1 MVSVDGSIRWIS
13 TDRRRYRR
21 QCSFWRGVTPLAVLL
36 MARRDSLN
44 STLAA
49 EDKLFNKAAWRLI
62 PVLFICYFAAYLDRV
77 NVGFAELQ
85 MKADL
90 KFSDTVCPAL
100 CSTPTSSGR
109 RLTYDFTCE

>member
-1 MVSVDGSIRWIS
+1 
-13 TDRRRYRR
+13 
-21 QCSFWRGVTPLAVLL
+21 VTPLAVLL